1 MPRSCSNP
9 CVTCRNQQLYPH
21 ITLGVT
27 QSINWKMQSR
37 GKDARFKE
45 GITCGRKQMSFEYT
59 VKRSGTK
66 SASSK
71 RRIFSSSLLIPQ
83 SLCITSQLLHP
94 EPALPAWQQL
104 PTSAYLQVQAFVP
117 LGINTGTLLTR
128 GILTLTS
135 CLTAVSRADP
145 QSSEG
150 AVGPEMK
157 THPLLLLWPLFST
170 GPAGTES

>member
-1 MPRSCSNP
+1 
-9 CVTCRNQQLYPH
+9 
-21 ITLGVT
+21 
-27 QSINWKMQSR
+27 
-37 GKDARFKE
+37 
-45 GITCGRKQMSFEYT
+45 MSFEYT

-71 RRIFSSSLLIPQ
+71 QRIFSSSLLIPQ
-83 SLCITSQLLHP
+83 SLSITSQLLHP

-104 PTSAYLQVQAFVP
+104 PMSAYLQVQALVS

-170 GPAGTES
+170 GPAGMES

>member
-1 MPRSCSNP
+1 
-9 CVTCRNQQLYPH
+9 
-21 ITLGVT
+21 
-27 QSINWKMQSR
+27 
-37 GKDARFKE
+37 
-45 GITCGRKQMSFEYT
+45 MSFEYT

-71 RRIFSSSLLIPQ
+71 QRIFSSSLLIPQ

-104 PTSAYLQVQAFVP
+104 PTSAYLQVQALVS

-128 GILTLTS
+128 GILTLTF

-170 GPAGTES
+170 GPAGMES

>member
-1 MPRSCSNP
+1 
-9 CVTCRNQQLYPH
+9 
-21 ITLGVT
+21 
-27 QSINWKMQSR
+27 
-37 GKDARFKE
+37 
-45 GITCGRKQMSFEYT
+45 MSFEYT

-94 EPALPAWQQL
+94 EPALLAWQQL

>member
-1 MPRSCSNP
+1 MR
-9 CVTCRNQQLYPH
+9 RNQQLYPH

-27 QSINWKMQSR
+27 QSINWKMQRR
-37 GKDARFKE
+37 GKDAHFKE

-71 RRIFSSSLLIPQ
+71 WCIFSSSLLIPQ

-104 PTSAYLQVQAFVP
+104 PTSAYLQVQALVS

-128 GILTLTS
+128 GILTLTF
-135 CLTAVSRADP
+135 CLTAVSKADP

-170 GPAGTES
+170 GPAGMES